1 MGVIML
7 LIYILNYYTGK
18 RLNLQI
24 LTRWLFVNKP
34 IFDQNFSHIG
44 VSPLQGGSEGGALFD
59 EESCYTYKFYA
70 SGRVNCDY
78 CLVTLDLKK
87 RQDLLT
93 MLVFNLVWIERDKV
107 IIDVIVWIFK

>member
-7 LIYILNYYTGK
+7 IIYILNYYTGK
-18 RLNLQI
+18 KLNLQI
-24 LTRWLFVNKP
+24 LTRWLMTTKP

-59 EESCYTYKFYA
+59 EESSYTYKFYA

-78 CLVTLDLKK
+78 CLVTLD
-87 RQDLLT
+87 
-93 MLVFNLVWIERDKV
+93 VFITFYLIL
-107 IIDVIVWIFK
+107 